1 MADGI
6 RAMTDDLR
14 LMAEPESCLI
24 VFTARDPKKVNCFF
38 LAELMKRR
46 GWFIQPQL
54 EYRDSP
60 PNIHLS
66 CNPRSEA
73 NAPKLLSDLAAC
85 VAECKAAP
93 RDYSGLRAQV
103 QAQLDAIDGYDRE
116 GTKLTRAQYEG
127 LLKITGL
134 NGTDL
139 PERMDDINE
148 VLSMVP
154 HGLRVQVLKNFLNDL
169 FIHDEVQA
177 QKEAKEFEAKKIKEL
192 KAAAMKYG
200 LYFLL
205 AVAAGAAAF
214 LLYARWTAGG
224 GSGGGSGRRPDSWRY
239 GEL

>member
-1 MADGI
+1 MFCDAS
-6 RAMTDDLR
+6 T
-14 LMAEPESCLI
+14 
-24 VFTARDPKKVNCFF
+24 
-38 LAELMKRR
+38 

-54 EYRDSP
+54 AYRDSP

-73 NAPKLLSDLAAC
+73 NAPKLLADLADC
-85 VAECKAAP
+85 VAECKRAP
-93 RDYSGLRAQV
+93 RNYSGLRAQV
-103 QAQLDAIDGYDRE
+103 QAQLDSIDGYDAE
-116 GTKLTRAQYEG
+116 GTKLTYAQYEG

-148 VLSMVP
+148 VLSMIP

-177 QKEAKEFEAKKIKEL
+177 RKEAKEFEAKKIKEI
-192 KAAAMKYG
+192 KAAALKYG
-200 LYFLL
+200 LFFLL
-205 AVAAGAAAF
+205 AVACGAAAM
-214 LLYARWTAGG
+214 LVWARAGG
-224 GSGGGSGRRPDSWRY
+224 GGGVRGGGGGGRPSSWRY